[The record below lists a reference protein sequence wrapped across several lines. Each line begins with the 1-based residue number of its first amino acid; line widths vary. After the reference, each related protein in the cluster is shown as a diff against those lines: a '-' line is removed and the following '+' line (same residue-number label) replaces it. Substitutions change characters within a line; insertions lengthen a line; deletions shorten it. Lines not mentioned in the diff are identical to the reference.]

1 LSERTPLVTVAIPCY
16 QHASYLEACL
26 RSVAAQDLES
36 KQILAIDD
44 GSTDGTADILQRVGT
59 ELGIEWVRAPHR
71 GLMPTL
77 EDLLSRAR
85 GKYYV
90 TMGSDDILPPGRLSL
105 QSAYLEAHPEV
116 FGCSGQALELHD
128 DGSLRPMLQYLRG
141 IPQVSFED
149 LFLARKEIHTVSM
162 MWRRQL
168 FLDAGGYDMDQSV
181 EDLPLWLR
189 MTRRYGPV
197 HVLPDILVHYRVH
210 GNNLHTK
217 TDRVYSAFVSALDKH
232 SDHPLY
238 SKAVRAWKTNWFSAL
253 AQTDRLAAWKA
264 LPRLANPSLRFFVRF
279 PKLLLPKRVLVWWM
293 TRGRWHEHGPQGNAR
308 VF

>member
-1 LSERTPLVTVAIPCY
+1 MPLVTVAIPTY
-16 QHASYLEACL
+16 QHAPYLEACL

-44 GSTDGTADILQRVGT
+44 GSTDGTAEILERVGS

-105 QSAYLEAHPEV
+105 QSAYLENHPETV
-116 FGCSGQALELHD
+116 GCSGQALELHD

-141 IPQVSFED
+141 IPRVGFED

-162 MWRRQL
+162 MWRRQW

-189 MTRRYGPV
+189 LTRRYGPI

-210 GNNLHTK
+210 GDNLHTK
-217 TDRVYSAFVSALDKH
+217 TDRVYSAFVAALDKH
-232 SDHPLY
+232 ADHPLY
-238 SKAVRAWKTNWFSAL
+238 RQAVRAWKTNWFSAL
-253 AQTDRLAAWKA
+253 AQTDRKAAWKA
-264 LPRLANPSLRFFVRF
+264 LPRLANPSPRFLARF
-279 PKLLLPKRVLVWWM
+279 PKLFLPQSLLDWWM
-293 TRGRWHEHGPQGNAR
+293 SRGRWQRQQEVTR
-308 VF
+308 